1 MSPEGFT
8 EAAPQRR
15 ILAIWTRALDGVD
28 NVGGVYIWR
37 AVRGALAPLGAVSQA
52 RLRNVFEHPRPAGLA
67 RAALSFLLGL
77 ARGRPLP
84 LQCAIF
90 AAADGGRDI
99 LQEAGR
105 GEVVYADG
113 IRTLLLLRR
122 LRRARP
128 DLRIVVD
135 FQDLMSRR
143 FDEVL
148 ARELPLPLGY
158 LDAMLPAALR
168 RLLATGLP
176 TRLLL
181 RYERMAL
188 RHAEREMLRIADCVA
203 LVSPVEAALLSA
215 TDARGAR
222 RASVAAIP
230 PPMPPAGAVA
240 PALPHRAVFIGSDGL
255 MQNRLTID
263 HLLDLWDRARPPL
276 PLVIYGRQKRPLR
289 ELPGVTWAGYVRDL
303 AEVYT
308 PGSLLVTPTFLRG
321 GIKTKVLE
329 AFAHGVP
336 VIGNP
341 ATFEGMDLPDYPF
354 CFADEAALVRF
365 LADPQPR
372 AAEIAAAT
380 SAARSLVEREYGEA
394 LFHARWEAAMLGSA
408 RRDEGQVPHGA
419 DVAPMPAELSSR
431 AA

>member
-1 MSPEGFT
+1 MSPEGPDAGHA
-8 EAAPQRR
+8 EPAPAPR

-28 NVGGVYIWR
+28 HVGGVYIWR
-37 AVRGALAPLGAVSQA
+37 AVRAALVPLGALSQA
-52 RLRNVFEHPRPAGLA
+52 RLWNIFERPSLAGAA
-67 RAALSFLLGL
+67 RAGWWVLLGL
-77 ARGRPLP
+77 LRGRPLP

-90 AAADGGRDI
+90 AAAGGGRDI
-99 LQEAGR
+99 LREAGR
-105 GEVVYADG
+105 ADVVYADG
-113 IRTLLLLRR
+113 VRTLALLRR

-135 FQDLMSRR
+135 IQDLMSRR

-148 ARELPLPLGY
+148 ARALPLPLGY

-168 RLLATGLP
+168 RVLAAGP
-176 TRLLL
+176 PARLLL

-188 RHAEREMLRIADCVA
+188 RHAERELLRIADCVA
-203 LVSPVEAALLSA
+203 VVSPVEAALLAA
-215 TDARGAR
+215 THPRGAR
-222 RASVAAIP
+222 RAGVVAIP
-230 PPMPPAGAVA
+230 PPMPPAAAVA
-240 PALPHRAVFIGSDGL
+240 PAPPRRAVFIGSDGL

-263 HLLDLWDRARPPL
+263 HLLGLWERARPDL
-276 PLVIYGRQKRPLR
+276 PLVIYGRQRRPPR
-289 ELPGVTWAGYVRDL
+289 QVPGVTWGGYVGDL

-308 PGSLLVTPTFLRG
+308 PGSLLVSPTFLRG

-341 ATFEGMDLPDYPF
+341 ATFEGMDLPGYPF
-354 CFADEAALVRF
+354 CFADDAALIRF
-365 LADPQPR
+365 LSDPGPR

-380 SAARSLVEREYGEA
+380 AAARSHVEREYGEA
-394 LFHARWEAAMLGSA
+394 RFRARWAAAIRGTPW
-408 RRDEGQVPHGA
+408 RDRAWAPDGA
-419 DVAPMPAELSSR
+419 GVAPISS